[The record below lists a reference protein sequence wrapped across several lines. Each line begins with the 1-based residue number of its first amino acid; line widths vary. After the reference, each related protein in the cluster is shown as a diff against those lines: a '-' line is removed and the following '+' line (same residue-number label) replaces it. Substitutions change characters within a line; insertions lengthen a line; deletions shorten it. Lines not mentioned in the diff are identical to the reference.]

1 MPRLPRLGE
10 LLVAAG
16 LLTPDQVEQALR
28 AQVLWGGRLGT
39 NLVEL
44 HYLELDPLS
53 RALGRQHHL
62 PAALAR
68 HFEKADPELQAR
80 LPPEIAERFSCVPL
94 LRMGPDKH
102 VVIAAAAPLT
112 PRQLAII
119 ASALAV
125 DVARLVP

>member
-1 MPRLPRLGE
+1 MPRLGE

-16 LLTPDQVEQALR
+16 LLTPEQVEQALR

-44 HYLELDPLS
+44 HHLELDPLS

-68 HFEKADPELQAR
+68 HFEEADPELQAR
-80 LPPEIAERFSCVPL
+80 LSPEVAERFSCLPL
-94 LRMGPDKH
+94 VRVGPDQR
-102 VVIAAAAPLT
+102 VVIAAAAPLA

-119 ASALAV
+119 ADELAV
-125 DVARLVP
+125 DAARLVP